1 MTDMKKQKLFILLI
15 VGILLV
21 GIITSGII
29 WWRSSEVN
37 KHNVKFYNYQN
48 ELIAEYKVKDGKSVF
63 FDKTLAPIENAVFKG
78 WDKNLSAI
86 TEDTEVHPIY
96 QTVDKDANA
105 FYIDTYYVN
114 GGDDLW
120 IDLKIGGIIDAK
132 TAKIAI
138 AYDSE
143 VLTYL
148 ESNSSEYLFS
158 PVEVKDEYLIL
169 HFDFTNKDIQNGTIV
184 RLHFECKD
192 VEFLTTDLPI
202 DFLNVQSKD
211 GLTNSTSVK
220 GNIYI
225 Y

>member
-1 MTDMKKQKLFILLI
+1 MTEKKKQTLFILLI
-15 VGILLV
+15 VGILLI

-29 WWRSSEVN
+29 WWTSAETN
-37 KHNVKFYNYQN
+37 KHVVKFYDDKNI
-48 ELIAEYKVKDGKSVF
+48 LIAEYKVKDGKSVF
-63 FDKTLAPIENAVFKG
+63 FDKSLPSLENSVFKG
-78 WDKNLSAI
+78 WDKNLSSI
-86 TEDTEVHPIY
+86 TEDTEVHPVY
-96 QTVDKDANA
+96 QSIANDPNV

-120 IDLKIGGIIDAK
+120 IDLKIGGIIDTT
-132 TAKIAI
+132 TAKIGI
-138 AYDSE
+138 AYDSD

-158 PVEVKDEYLIL
+158 PIEVKDKYLIL

-202 DFLNVQSKD
+202 DLLNVQSKD
-211 GLTNSTSVK
+211 GLTDSTAVK

>member
-1 MTDMKKQKLFILLI
+1 MTEKKKERLFILLI

-29 WWRSSEVN
+29 WWRSSEAN

-63 FDKTLAPIENAVFKG
+63 FDKTLVPIENAVFKG

-96 QTVDKDANA
+96 QNVDKDANA

-132 TAKIAI
+132 TAKIGI

-148 ESNSSEYLFS
+148 ESSQSEYLFS
-158 PVEVKDEYLIL
+158 PVETQDEYLIFY
-169 HFDFTNKDIQNGTIV
+169 FDFTNKDIQNDSVV

-192 VEFLTTDLPI
+192 VEFLVTDLPI
-202 DFLNVQSKD
+202 DLLNVQSED
-211 GLTNSTSVK
+211 GMASSTSVK

>member
-1 MTDMKKQKLFILLI
+1 MTEKKKQMLFVLLI
-15 VGILLV
+15 VGILLI

-29 WWRSSEVN
+29 WWTSAESN
-37 KHNVKFYNYQN
+37 KHIVKFYDENN
-48 ELIAEYKVKDGKSVF
+48 SLITEYKVKDGNPVF
-63 FDKTLAPIENAVFKG
+63 FDKSLQVQENKVFKG
-78 WDKNLSAI
+78 WDKNLSSI
-86 TEDTEVHPIY
+86 TEDTEVRPVY
-96 QTVDKDANA
+96 QSIAKDPNV

-114 GGDDLW
+114 GGDDIW
-120 IDLKIGGIIDAK
+120 IDLKIGGEIDTT
-132 TAKIAI
+132 TAKIGI
-138 AYDSE
+138 TYDSD

-148 ESNSSEYLFS
+148 ESDLSEYLFS
-158 PVEVKDEYLIL
+158 PIEVKDEYLIL

-202 DFLNVQSKD
+202 DLLNVQSKD
-211 GLTNSTSVK
+211 GLTDSTAVK

>member
-1 MTDMKKQKLFILLI
+1 MTEKKKQTLFILLI

-29 WWRSSEVN
+29 WWVSIESN
-37 KHNVKFYNYQN
+37 KHIVKFYDDLNSP
-48 ELIAEYKVKDGKSVF
+48 ITEYKVKDGEPVF
-63 FDKTLAPIENAVFKG
+63 FDKSLAVLKNRVFKG
-78 WDKNLSAI
+78 WDKNLSSI
-86 TEDTEVHPIY
+86 EEDTEVHPIY
-96 QTVDKDANA
+96 QSIAKDPNV

-114 GGDDLW
+114 GGDDIW
-120 IDLKIGGIIDAK
+120 IDLKIGGIIDTT
-132 TAKIAI
+132 TAKIGI
-138 AYDSE
+138 AYDSD

-158 PVEVKDEYLIL
+158 PIEVKDEYLIL

-192 VEFLTTDLPI
+192 VEFITTDLPI
-202 DFLNVQSKD
+202 DLLNVQSKD
-211 GLTNSTSVK
+211 GLTDSTSVK

>member
-1 MTDMKKQKLFILLI
+1 MTEKKKQTLFILLI
-15 VGILLV
+15 VGILLI

-29 WWRSSEVN
+29 WWTSTEAN
-37 KHNVKFYNYQN
+37 KHVVKFYDENN
-48 ELIAEYKVKDGKSVF
+48 SLITEYKVKDENSVF
-63 FDKTLAPIENAVFKG
+63 FDKSLQVQENKVFKG
-78 WDKNLSAI
+78 WDKNLSSI
-86 TEDTEVHPIY
+86 TEDTEVHPVY
-96 QTVDKDANA
+96 QSVAKDPNV
-105 FYIDTYYVN
+105 FYIDTYYAN
-114 GGDDLW
+114 GGDDIW
-120 IDLKIGGIIDAK
+120 IDLKIGGIIDTT
-132 TAKIAI
+132 TAKIGI
-138 AYDSE
+138 AYDSD

-158 PVEVKDEYLIL
+158 PIEVKDEYLIL

-202 DFLNVQSKD
+202 DLLNVQSKD
-211 GLTNSTSVK
+211 GLTNSTAVK

>member
-1 MTDMKKQKLFILLI
+1 MTEKKKQTLFVLLI

-29 WWRSSEVN
+29 WWTSAEAN
-37 KHNVKFYNYQN
+37 KHVVKFYNHQN

-63 FDKTLAPIENAVFKG
+63 FDKTLPPIDNAVFKG
-78 WDKNLSAI
+78 WDKNLSSI
-86 TEDTEVHPIY
+86 TEDTEVHPVY
-96 QTVDKDANA
+96 QSVANDPNV
-105 FYIDTYYVN
+105 FYMDTYYVN
-114 GGDDLW
+114 GGDDIW
-120 IDLKIGGIIDAK
+120 IDLKIGGIIDTT
-132 TAKIAI
+132 TAKIGI
-138 AYDSE
+138 AYDSA
-143 VLTYL
+143 VLTYI
-148 ESNSSEYLFS
+148 ESDLSEYLFS
-158 PVEVKDEYLIL
+158 PIEIKDEYLIL

-202 DFLNVQSKD
+202 DLLNVQSKD
-211 GLTNSTSVK
+211 GLANSTAVK